1 MARKALIMGGG
12 IGGLTSAIALQR
24 AGFEVSVFE
33 RAPVITAIG
42 AGITLTQSTQRGLYS
57 LGLRDA
63 VAAAADDP
71 DQGDGGARRRA
82 GMFGRDDVPPP
93 ADNLPFFLQIHRAD
107 LYEIL
112 RTAVLAADPNAIHLD
127 HEFARYEQD
136 DKGVTA
142 YFKNGAA
149 ASGDLLI
156 GADGVRSAVRTHM
169 RGPED
174 PRFTGQ
180 VVYRCLIP
188 TEAVSQYLEDGDAY
202 TYLGPGRLVLRYLI
216 RHRTVVNVVAFVTTD
231 SWKGEGF
238 SEPTTPEELL
248 SLFPGWDEK
257 VLGLFRNAPP
267 EDTAKW
273 AIYDR
278 DPIPCWSDGRVTLL
292 GDAAHPMLP
301 FLGLGAAMAIED
313 AVVLGRAVKQA
324 STIAQALSLYE
335 GARRERANWV
345 LLQSR
350 LQGEMNQIDAKE
362 RPPRRQQPAGD
373 PILYDYDPSKVALGL
388 EHSVV
393 A

>member
-1 MARKALIMGGG
+1 MARKALIIGGG

-24 AGFEVSVFE
+24 AGYTVEVYE

-42 AGITLTQSTQRGLYS
+42 AGITLTQSAQRGLFS
-57 LGLRDA
+57 LGLREA
-63 VAAAADDP
+63 VLRDSDDP
-71 DQGDGGARRRA
+71 DKGDGGARRRA
-82 GMFGRDDVPPP
+82 SMLGREPSAGPKDDL
-93 ADNLPFFLQIHRAD
+93 AFFQQIHRAD

-112 RTAVLAADPNAIHLD
+112 RLAVLEADPAAIHLD
-127 HEFARYEQD
+127 QEFSHYEQD

-142 YFKNGAA
+142 HFLNGAVA
-149 ASGDLLI
+149 HGDVLI
-156 GADGVRSAVRTHM
+156 GADGVRSAVRTSM

-188 TEAVSQYLEDGDAY
+188 TERVEQFLGDGDSFGY
-202 TYLGPGRLVLRYLI
+202 SDTGRHVLRYLI
-216 RHRTVVNVVAFVTTD
+216 RHRTVVNVVAFVKTD

-238 SEPTTPEELL
+238 SEQTTPEELL
-248 SLFPGWDEK
+248 SFFPGWDEK

-267 EDTAKW
+267 EGTAKW

-278 DPIPCWSDGRVTLL
+278 DPISRWSDGKVTLL

-313 AVVLGRAVKQA
+313 ATVLGRAAVQA
-324 STIAQALSLYE
+324 SSVEEMLNLYE
-335 GARRERANWV
+335 GTRRERANWI

-350 LQGEMNQIDAKE
+350 AQGEITQSPDRDKMDRSKM
-362 RPPRRQQPAGD
+362 PAAN
-373 PILYDYDPSKVALGL
+373 PILYDYDPAGCPLETDQVA
-388 EHSVV
+388 

>member
-24 AGFEVSVFE
+24 AGYSVSVFE

-42 AGITLTQSTQRGLYS
+42 AGITLTQSAQRGLYS
-57 LGLRDA
+57 LGLEEVV
-63 VAAAADDP
+63 VAASDDP
-71 DQGDGGARRRA
+71 DRADGGARRRA
-82 GMFGRDDVPPP
+82 SMLGRGDTKPPSDD
-93 ADNLPFFLQIHRAD
+93 LPFFQQIHRAD

-112 RTAVLAADPNAIHLD
+112 RTAVLDADPDAIHLD
-127 HEFARYEQD
+127 HEFSRYEQD

-142 YFKNGAA
+142 HFANGAM

-156 GADGVRSAVRTHM
+156 GADGVRSAVRTCM
-169 RGPED
+169 RGPEE

-188 TEAVSQYLEDGDAY
+188 IETVSQYLEDGDSFGYSAA
-202 TYLGPGRLVLRYLI
+202 GRHVLRYLI
-216 RHRTVVNVVAFVTTD
+216 RHRTVVNVVAFVRTD

-238 SEPTTPEELL
+238 SEQTTPEELL
-248 SLFPGWDEK
+248 SFFPGWDEK

-267 EDTAKW
+267 EGTAKW

-278 DPIPCWSDGRVTLL
+278 DPIAHWSDGRVTLL

-301 FLGLGAAMAIED
+301 FLGLGAATAIED
-313 AVVLGRAVKQA
+313 AVVLGRAA
-324 STIAQALSLYE
+324 SQTSDVREVLDLYE
-335 GARRERANWV
+335 GTRRERANWI

-350 LQGEMNQIDAKE
+350 AQGEITQSADRDKIDRSKM
-362 RPPRRQQPAGD
+362 PAAN
-373 PILYDYDPSKVALGL
+373 PILYDYDPARCPLEPDRVA
-388 EHSVV
+388 